1 MDLTEQLRSLEAAQ
15 GDPARLSLAAVDL
28 AFPTLAEEERADIK
42 EALKAAAIPHWCDAA
57 ILAAMLGLSTEES
70 TVRLAQLRRLSL
82 VEAFPARGS
91 DAVNVHEASRLALRK
106 LIDAEANE
114 RFRSLSA
121 SAAEFF
127 KSDSTPAGRIEW
139 IYHLLCADPEIG
151 ATTLETNERL
161 WSRVARP
168 EDRYALSLALEE
180 LDNTGLVRGRAR
192 VWALIVKALARVSR
206 GEAARLAHLAD
217 EVLDLAG
224 SLDDRRA
231 LREALTLSGDVQL
244 AQRKPMVARKS
255 YEEALVI
262 CRELAEL
269 DPSNTASQQDLGVA
283 YNRVGWAH
291 EAQGNLS
298 EAKSAFE
305 SALEIAQ
312 WLAERQPGDASCQSD
327 VAVAHNRVG
336 GVLEAQGD
344 LSGARASF
352 YEAVV
357 IARGLAEQDP
367 NNAGWQAALAMAQN
381 RMGGVFEAE
390 GNLPEARAALDESLA
405 IYQWLAE
412 RDAHNMVWQ
421 SDLALA
427 YNRVGA
433 SLEASGTLGE
443 AQAAFEEAFKINRR
457 LVEQNPGNAEW
468 QRDLAIAC
476 WRIARSHCATAA
488 DSDALPYYEQA
499 YAILDGLSKGEAAA
513 PDWVNERD
521 LVQSEFEQCRLKV
534 EMGARG

>member
-15 GDPARLSLAAVDL
+15 GDPAKLSLAAVDL
-28 AFPTLAEEERADIK
+28 AFPALAEDERAVIK
-42 EALKAAAIPHWCDAA
+42 ESLEAAAIPHWCDAA
-57 ILAAMLGLSTEES
+57 ILAAMLGITSEES
-70 TVRLAQLRRLSL
+70 TVRLAQLRRLNV

-91 DAVNVHEASRLALRK
+91 EAVNVHEASRLALRK
-106 LIDAEANE
+106 LIDAEAND

-121 SAAEFF
+121 RAVEFF
-127 KSDSTPAGRIEW
+127 KSDDTPAGRIEW

-151 ATTLETNERL
+151 ATTLETNERR

-180 LDNTGLVRGRAR
+180 LDRSGLVRGRAR
-192 VWALIVKALARVSR
+192 LWVLIVKALVRVSR

-217 EVLDLAG
+217 EVLDLAA

-244 AQRKPMVARKS
+244 AQRKPMAARKS
-255 YEEALVI
+255 YEDALVI

-291 EAQGNLS
+291 EAQGSLS
-298 EAKSAFE
+298 QAKTAFE
-305 SALEIAQ
+305 SALAISQ
-312 WLAERQPGDASCQSD
+312 WLSEQQPGDASCQSD

-344 LSGARASF
+344 LLSARASF
-352 YEAVV
+352 YEALV
-357 IARGLAEQDP
+357 IARRLAEADP
-367 NNAGWQAALAMAQN
+367 NNAGWQAALSMAQN
-381 RMGGVFEAE
+381 RMGAVFEAE
-390 GNLPEARAALDESLA
+390 GNLPEARAAFHESLA
-405 IYQWLAE
+405 ISQWLAE
-412 RDAHNMVWQ
+412 RDANNMVWQ

-427 YNRVGA
+427 YNRVGG

-443 AQAAFEEAFKINRR
+443 AQAAFEEAFKISRR
-457 LVEQNPGNAEW
+457 LVEQNPGNAGW

-476 WRIARSHCATAA
+476 WRIARSHCATDA

-499 YAILDGLSKGEAAA
+499 YAILDGLSKAESAE
-513 PDWVNERD
+513 PDWVSERD
-521 LVQSEFEQCRLKV
+521 LVRSEFEQCRSKIDK
-534 EMGARG
+534 GARS